1 MMSPT
6 NTAAWLKARNT
17 RPLVVGP
24 APYTPPGP
32 GQVVVRNH
40 AVAINPVDW
49 SLQVLGQF
57 VLTFLE
63 YPMVPGGDLAGE
75 VVEVGKDVTA
85 LEVGDRVMALAGGMA
100 PDMVSHA
107 AAQSEGAFQQYTV
120 VRPLLA
126 AKIPE
131 WMSFADASVLP
142 LTLATAAYGL
152 FHPDFLALELP
163 TVSPRLSTTTNKKV
177 IVTGGASSV
186 GCNGI
191 QLACQAGYQV
201 YATAS
206 PKNFDYVKALGATA
220 VFDYRSKTLQGDLV
234 AALLGGG
241 EVVGALAVGDG
252 AVELCMRVLARV
264 PGSRRFVSMAGPAM
278 VPPKVATFVGKT
290 SFIASA
296 LWQGMRQN
304 AAGRSTGVV
313 AKFVDT
319 KDLLQNDCAV
329 GRDVFGTFLPKAL
342 AARQYVTAPRT
353 KVAGHGLEA
362 VQAAM
367 DLQRNGVS
375 AEKVVVTL

>member
-1 MMSPT
+1 MTPT
-6 NTAAWLKARNT
+6 NTAAWLKARNS

-32 GQVVVRNH
+32 NQVVVRNH

-57 VLTFLE
+57 VLTFIK
-63 YPMVPGGDLAGE
+63 YPMVPGGDLSGE
-75 VVEVGKDVTA
+75 VVEVGKDVTT
-85 LEVGDRVMALAGGMA
+85 LQVGDRVMALGGGMA

-120 VRPLLA
+120 VHPLLA
-126 AKIPE
+126 AKIPD

-163 TVSPRLSTTTNKKV
+163 TVPPRPLTSSSKKLL
-177 IVTGGASSV
+177 VTGGASSV

-191 QLACQAGYQV
+191 QLAFQAGYQV

-206 PKNFDYVKALGATA
+206 PKNFEYVKSLGATA
-220 VFDYRSKTLQGDLV
+220 VFDYRSKTIQDDLV
-234 AALLGGG
+234 AVLKEG
-241 EVVGALAVGDG
+241 EVMGALAVGDG
-252 AVELCMRVLARV
+252 AVELCMKVLARI
-264 PGSRRFVSMAGPAM
+264 PGSRRFVAMAGSVM

-296 LWQGMRQN
+296 LWQGMRMN
-304 AAGRSTGVV
+304 AAGRSTGVTT
-313 AKFVDT
+313 KFVDT
-319 KDLLQNDCAV
+319 KDLLQENCVV

-353 KVAGHGLEA
+353 RVAGHGLEA